1 MMEKR
6 PGLDLLL
13 LLIGATAIF
22 SILSAIILARGVSA
36 LL

>member
-1 MMEKR
+1 MEKR
-6 PGLDLLL
+6 PGLGLLL

-22 SILSAIILARGVSA
+22 SILSVVILARGVSV